1 MGAKGRV
8 LRGFLADILE
18 QELPDDGSVLDLFSG
33 TAIVASHCARRYRT
47 IANDALKFCQV
58 IAKGFI
64 EHDPRKRKQ
73 FVAAPDFDAD
83 LRERYLQNRTRLE
96 EHYAPALCLEKYFL
110 DQIAPVGSNGNGRR
124 AGRNTENLSCSL
136 AAYRLFLEI
145 PDAVYRKTKV
155 RQSSDLYRKAQALLS
170 EGSIGAYRA
179 DSKRRPYCLA
189 TAYYANI
196 YFGVRQSIEIDSLR
210 AAIDAIK
217 PDAPFAD
224 EKKTHYLSA
233 LIHCASVSTSGTSHF
248 AQPRHLRKD
257 SEVLAMARRRRI
269 DIVETFLKFSQEIR
283 AVVADTTCRKGNAAL
298 AENFHELIE
307 ENGAGARFK
316 DSVRADLVYVDPPYT
331 SDNHSRFYHALEVL
345 TTYDYP
351 ELASKNDEFLR
362 GRYPAIETRFQSAFC
377 RAGSVEQE
385 LERVIQA
392 TAGSGSKLVIS
403 YGSPNGLLL
412 KTYARRDPGCD
423 PVGKLEE
430 LCGRYFHGVTTH
442 KQRILHSG
450 QGDMNVP
457 SDELLVV
464 CTGPKGGSPQ
474 AS

>member
-8 LRGFLADILE
+8 LRESLADILE
-18 QELPDDGSVLDLFSG
+18 QELPQDGTVLDLFSG

-64 EHDPRKRKQ
+64 EHDSGKRKQ
-73 FVAAPDFDAD
+73 FVAALDFDTD
-83 LRERYLQNRTRLE
+83 LRDNYLENRTRLE
-96 EHYAPALCLEKYFL
+96 EHYTPVLRLEKYFL
-110 DQIAPVGSNGNGRR
+110 DQIAPVNSNNNGRR
-124 AGRNTENLSCSL
+124 AGKTTEDLSCAL

-145 PDAVYRKTKV
+145 PDAVYRKTEV
-155 RQSSDLYRKAQALLS
+155 QRPSDLYRNAQALLAK
-170 EGSIGAYRA
+170 ESIEAYRA
-179 DSKRRPYCLA
+179 NPKSRPFCLA

-210 AAIDAIK
+210 AAIEAIT
-217 PDAPFAD
+217 PNSPFAE

-257 SEVLAMARRRRI
+257 SEVLAMARRRRV
-269 DIVETFLKFSQEIR
+269 DVVETFLKFSREIGT
-283 AVVADTTCRKGNAAL
+283 VVSDTTHRDGNAAL
-298 AENFHELIE
+298 VGDFHQLID
-307 ENGAGARFK
+307 ENGVGPHFK

-331 SDNHSRFYHALEVL
+331 SDNYSRFYHVLEVL

-351 ELASKNDEFLR
+351 ELAAKNDEFLR
-362 GRYPAIETRFQSAFC
+362 GRYPAIERRFQSSFC

-392 TAGSGSKLVIS
+392 TAGSGAKLVIS

-412 KTYARRDPGCD
+412 KNYARREPGCD
-423 PVGKLEE
+423 PIRKLED
-430 LCGRYFHGVTTH
+430 LCGRYFDAVTTH

-450 QGDMNVP
+450 QGDLNIP

-464 CTGPKGGSPQ
+464 CTKPKVS
-474 AS
+474 AV